1 MKFALL
7 SFIVAAS
14 LLVFSAPARADEFGD
29 FQEARDAY
37 DSGDFALAQARFE
50 VLVGGE
56 TPQLRTPSLI
66 SESRKYLAASYLF
79 LSDRTRAEE
88 QLVLLVRG
96 DPNADVDPLVFP
108 REVATLFRTIRGP
121 VIEEMRAQEAARAR
135 EAEERRLRAAED
147 AERAAERLR
156 QLERLASEEVIRT
169 EHSRFVASI
178 PFGVGQFQNGHS
190 TLGVVFLASESALL
204 AANIVTYLAQLSL
217 PRRDSLGR
225 LPGGFDEA
233 RLNQTEMALS
243 IASYATLGVFLAV
256 ALVGVIDAH
265 VRMVPVQEERR
276 VRELPEELRT
286 STVDVSFSGSG
297 FAVRW

>member
-7 SFIVAAS
+7 SLIVAAS
-14 LLVFSAPARADEFGD
+14 FLVFSSPTRADEFGD

-37 DSGDFALAQARFE
+37 DLGDFALAQARFE
-50 VLVGGE
+50 ALVGGE
-56 TPQLRTPSLI
+56 TPQLRTPTLI

-79 LSDRTRAEE
+79 LSDRARAEE

-108 REVATLFRTIRGP
+108 REVAALFRSIRGP
-121 VIEEMRAQEAARAR
+121 VIEQMRAQEIESARD
-135 EAEERRLRAAED
+135 AEERRVRATED

-156 QLERLASEEVIRT
+156 QLERLASEEVVRT
-169 EHSRFVASI
+169 EHSRFVATI

-190 TLGVVFLASESALL
+190 SLGVFLLASESTLL
-204 AANIVTYLAQLSL
+204 AANIVTYLVQLSL

-225 LPGGFDEA
+225 LPGGLDDD
-233 RLNQTEMALS
+233 RLSQTEAALS
-243 IASYATLGVFLAV
+243 IANYATLGVFLAV
-256 ALVGVIDAH
+256 TLVGLIDAH
-265 VRMVPVQEERR
+265 VRFIPVQEERR
-276 VRELPEELRT
+276 ARELPEELRT

-297 FAVRW
+297 FVVRW